1 MKNVSTVKAQ
11 DLRLVVKYNISHQMK
26 DLKYQ
31 LLFWWLA
38 QCLKITEK
46 VSFNIA
52 SEASY
57 VYIYFEWTK
66 INSKCQKWSILASF

>member
-57 VYIYFEWTK
+57 VYIYF
-66 INSKCQKWSILASF
+66 

>member
-31 LLFWWLA
+31 LLFWWAFGENVGLN
-38 QCLKITEK
+38 QKE
-46 VSFNIA
+46 SFHLHVEHSN
-52 SEASY
+52 
-57 VYIYFEWTK
+57 
-66 INSKCQKWSILASF
+66 

>member
-26 DLKYQ
+26 DLKHQ

-46 VSFNIA
+46 GLIQHCER
-52 SEASY
+52 SELRLH
-57 VYIYFEWTK
+57 FEWTK
-66 INSKCQKWSILASF
+66 VN

>member
-31 LLFWWLA
+31 LLFE
-38 QCLKITEK
+38 TH
-46 VSFNIA
+46 
-52 SEASY
+52 
-57 VYIYFEWTK
+57 YILF
-66 INSKCQKWSILASF
+66 

>member
-38 QCLKITEK
+38 QKK
-46 VSFNIA
+46 VSLNIA

-57 VYIYFEWTK
+57 VYI
-66 INSKCQKWSILASF
+66 